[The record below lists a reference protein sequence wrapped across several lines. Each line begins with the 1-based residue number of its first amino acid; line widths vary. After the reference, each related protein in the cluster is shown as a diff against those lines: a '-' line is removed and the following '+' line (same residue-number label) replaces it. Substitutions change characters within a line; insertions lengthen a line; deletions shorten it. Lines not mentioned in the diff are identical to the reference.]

1 MSRNFV
7 NLTPHS
13 INILKKDGSILTITP
28 SGKVA
33 RVAVGEGEVIEVEG
47 VEVVATE
54 TGELE
59 GLEGL
64 VVEEG
69 AVLITSLAA
78 KEATRAAFPHAL
90 VTSPRALIRGADGQ
104 PIGCQGLAR

>member
-33 RVAVGEGEVIEVEG
+33 RVKVEAGEVQEIEG
-47 VEVVATE
+47 VEITC
-54 TGELE
+54 TTLGSLE
-59 GLEGL
+59 GLDGL
-64 VVEEG
+64 EVNEG
-69 AVLITSLAA
+69 AILITSLAA
-78 KEATRAAFPHAL
+78 REAVRAAYPNLL
-90 VTSPRALIRGADGQ
+90 VTSPGPLLRDGQ
-104 PIGCQGLAR
+104 GQPTGCQGLAR